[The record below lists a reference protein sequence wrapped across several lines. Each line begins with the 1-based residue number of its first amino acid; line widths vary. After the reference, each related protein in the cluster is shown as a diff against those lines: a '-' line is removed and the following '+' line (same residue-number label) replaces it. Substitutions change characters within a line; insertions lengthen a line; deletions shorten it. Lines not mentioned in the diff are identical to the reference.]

1 MGLTIFYIILSY
13 VLTSSAN
20 VGNVIGIFGGI
31 LSVPQNI
38 VMDLK
43 NVVKAI
49 DVYLFE
55 NKTSNTKCTVECILN
70 KLIITHTT

>member
-1 MGLTIFYIILSY
+1 MFCGTDNTPWIIPQNIWGIFY
-13 VLTSSAN
+13 
-20 VGNVIGIFGGI
+20 GI

-49 DVYLFE
+49 DVYLSK
-55 NKTSNTKCTVECILN
+55 NKTSNTKCTVKCILN
-70 KLIITHTT
+70 KLSITHTT